1 MPPKKDADKN
11 QKILDFNVGDEQP
24 PWAKNMENRLS
35 EKFDQVA
42 SSVAILETR
51 LEHVEREAGE
61 SFKKLQDQMTDFE
74 FHQRKYNLLF
84 FGLPDEMKPAETRV
98 KEFLDRELQIDSA
111 SMVFQ
116 NCHPLP
122 AGRGTRPV
130 IARFLTFADRDKVL
144 KSLPKLKGKNLKVT
158 VMTDLP
164 KELRQKRSEL
174 QRQMKAM
181 KSADNARILRV
192 AERGQ
197 SIRIEEKEK
206 KTGKWISV
214 K

>member
-1 MPPKKDADKN
+1 M
-11 QKILDFNVGDEQP
+11 I
-24 PWAKNMENRLS
+24 
-35 EKFDQVA
+35 
-42 SSVAILETR
+42 
-51 LEHVEREAGE
+51 
-61 SFKKLQDQMTDFE
+61 
-74 FHQRKYNLLF
+74 
-84 FGLPDEMKPAETRV
+84 
-98 KEFLDRELQIDSA
+98 
-111 SMVFQ
+111 
-116 NCHPLP
+116 
-122 AGRGTRPV
+122 
-130 IARFLTFADRDKVL
+130 
-144 KSLPKLKGKNLKVT
+144 
-158 VMTDLP
+158 DLP

>member
-1 MPPKKDADKN
+1 MGPKKDSDKN
-11 QKILDFNVGDEQP
+11 QKTLDFNVGDEQP

-35 EKFDQVA
+35 EKFEQVA

-51 LEHVEREAGE
+51 IEHVEKETGE
-61 SFKKLQDQMTDFE
+61 SFKRLQEQVTDFE

-116 NCHPLP
+116 NCHSLP
-122 AGRGTRPV
+122 AGRGTRPI
-130 IARFLTFADRDKVL
+130 IARFLTFADRDRVL

-164 KELRQKRSEL
+164 KALRQKRADL
-174 QRQMKAM
+174 QRELKVMKM
-181 KSADNARILRV
+181 ADASRILRI
-192 AERGQ
+192 AERGK
-197 SIRIEEKEK
+197 SIRIEEKK
-206 KTGKWISV
+206 AGKWISV
-214 K
+214 N